1 MTSLPL
7 SDVERTLVVM
17 MMLMICLIK
26 MFGKMNYNDIYKDDD
41 GIADYRTISADDVLT
56 P

>member
-7 SDVERTLVVM
+7 SDVELTLVVM

-26 MFGKMNYNDIYKDDD
+26 MFGKMNYNDIHKDDD
-41 GIADYRTISADDVLT
+41 KLQEGYSRHEEI
-56 P
+56 